1 MVTIADDLAAN
12 FERVRAA
19 HGWTWEQMAE
29 QFERDRDAARAA
41 ASPMHPFSDGFGI
54 LAAWA
59 RQRGQDEPPAD
70 PRPDPEPTPA
80 QVPPKRNTRQKPPPR
95 TA

>member
-12 FERVRAA
+12 FERVRRA
-19 HGWTWEQMAE
+19 HGWSWEEMAQ
-29 QFERDRDAARAA
+29 QFERDGEAARAA
-41 ASPMHPFSDGFGI
+41 ASPMHPFSEGFGI

-59 RQRGQDEPPAD
+59 REHDQAEPPV
-70 PRPDPEPTPA
+70 PRPDPGTEAKPG
-80 QVPPKRNTRQKPPPR
+80 PPKRDSRQKPPPR